1 MHPDVL
7 SPLTSL
13 ETPVW
18 EEPMAVTRDDVVH
31 TAIQLL
37 QEVGL
42 DGLTLR
48 KLATELGISAPTLYW
63 HVRDK
68 RELLDL
74 MAEAMIRD
82 HRATQPAM
90 PDGLEWWKIVAEGAR
105 RQYGALLSYRDGARV
120 VAGNRPTEAQLPMI
134 ERYMQLWV
142 SAGFP
147 PEEALAS
154 ILAMGDFIAGSA
166 LEHQAELER
175 SHTQDAER
183 KAEIWKALEAYPTM
197 RAAATARMKQ
207 LVEDRD
213 SSFEHG
219 LGLFIAGLRARQAE
233 LQNEKAAAERPLKSG
248 TK

>member
-1 MHPDVL
+1 
-7 SPLTSL
+7 
-13 ETPVW
+13 
-18 EEPMAVTRDDVVH
+18 MAVTRDDVVH

-82 HRATQPAM
+82 HRASQPAM
-90 PDGLEWWKIVAEGAR
+90 PDNLQWWEVVAEGAR

-166 LEHQAELER
+166 LEYQAELER
-175 SHTQDAER
+175 SRTSDPER
-183 KAEIWKALEAYPTM
+183 KAAIWKNIDAYPTM
-197 RAAATARMKQ
+197 RAAAEARMKR
-207 LVEDRD
+207 LTVEGE

-233 LQNEKAAAERPLKSG
+233 LAAESEAKRKARA
-248 TK
+248 

>member
-1 MHPDVL
+1 
-7 SPLTSL
+7 
-13 ETPVW
+13 
-18 EEPMAVTRDDVVH
+18 MAVTRDDVVH

-74 MAEAMIRD
+74 MAEAMIHD
-82 HRATQPAM
+82 HRARQPAM
-90 PDGLEWWKIVAEGAR
+90 AEGLEWWEVIAEGAR
-105 RQYGALLSYRDGARV
+105 RQYAALLSYRDGARV

-166 LEHQAELER
+166 LEHQAEQER
-175 SHTQDAER
+175 SRAQDAER
-183 KAEIWKALEAYPTM
+183 KAEIWKSMDAYPTM
-197 RAAATARMKQ
+197 RTAAQARMKQ
-207 LVEDRD
+207 LAEDRD

-219 LGLFIAGLRARQAE
+219 LGLFIAGLRARQVE
-233 LQNEKAAAERPLKSG
+233 LQNAKAAQERPLKSG